1 MSTFTAYLDDQDLI
15 RIQKGEEHILPFYL
29 ETNQGRLALIPVKT
43 SSGVTDTGDYFLSL
57 FRLNSEKST
66 PSTMLLEILLFS
78 TMVKL
83 FANPFLIKPSPIVER
98 I

>member
-29 ETNQGRLALIPVKT
+29 KTNQGHLALIPVKT
-43 SSGVTDTGDYFLSL
+43 SSAATDTGDYF
-57 FRLNSEKST
+57 SEKST
-66 PSTMLLEILLFS
+66 PSTMLLEILLYS
-78 TMVKL
+78 TIETS
-83 FANPFLIKPSPIVER
+83 FANPFSIKPSPIVEK